1 MSIFET
7 VMKRVDSWVNQITG
21 VSATGGRNAFT
32 FTGSGAID
40 DGTLT
45 DLYEENPI
53 IARIVDAVPDE
64 GTRQGFSITGLDTAQ
79 SSLVNGLLD
88 DLGLGAAV
96 AEAWAWGRLYG
107 GALIFVGADDG
118 MPVDTPLDAD
128 RVRALR
134 FLRVVEKQYA
144 FPDRYVN
151 DPTSATHGD
160 VERWRFHDPETG
172 RVSLVHRSRVIRFDG
187 VRTSLRRRRRNNG
200 WAHSEVRRVLTV
212 LSQYEGGWAS
222 ALTLLNDASQGV
234 FSINDLFAMLA
245 SDKNDLLRKR
255 LQFMDETRS
264 VSRSIMLDAN
274 SEKYERVETGTL
286 AGLPGVLDGLT
297 LKLAQAARIPVT
309 ILMGQAPA
317 GLNATGDSD
326 IRWFYDR
333 IRTEQINVLKPRLE
347 RIVRLAMR
355 AQGVTEPESW
365 GVNFA
370 SLYQLTDSEKTDMR
384 SKQSAIDVA
393 YINAQVL
400 TPEEVRASR
409 FRPEGYSTETSI
421 DDDSTT
427 GPDAGELGDV
437 AAGVVPE
444 DALAVVK
451 SVAAREIPRDSG
463 LQAILAAMPGL
474 AIEQAERIM
483 GEAGKTFFTTPDP
496 LAQPELEQL
505 RAENAAL
512 KRSVHGLKTW
522 NSRIVQRARDGGL
535 ELGGLVDRP
544 PTEVAEGD
552 DLQEGDVVAVPAE
565 PAPAPA
571 DAPSAPADAEKA
583 DGRADAHPSLVGAMR
598 DAFAAELNGVLPRV
612 LRNRAATDEPSSA
625 VPARS
630 VAVVLPLPANGC
642 EALATVAQLPL
653 DQLHVTLAYFEQ
665 LTDEQLAA
673 LRSVVAAWAKYT
685 LPIFASL
692 DGHGRFAG
700 ENGADPVY
708 VAVDAPELS
717 SARAWLLA
725 RLLDA
730 GLMPSTKHPFVP
742 HVTIA
747 YVAPGVELEQVGEP
761 TTVTFDG
768 VAVWRGEERD
778 EPIKLGTV
786 TP

>member
-1 MSIFET
+1 VSIFET

-535 ELGGLVDRP
+535 ELGGLVSGERDLRVGRADGAGHLQALVEDLLVARLHRRGGVRCQPGGGQRRQRRELVDRVGVAEP
-544 PTEVAEGD
+544 HDLVDAERDRVATSRRRVEEPGEVAGLVGHGPHPRRLHPPHLDRVAPAVALHRPVGLAPQAHAQLVHELQPAERPERVDLVEQVADRARGD
-552 DLQEGDVVAVPAE
+552 RHLVGAVAVEQQRPEAGDEPGPQRRERVDVVRGGDVVAVALGGE
-565 PAPAPA
+565 PGVVVTVARVDEDALA
-571 DAPSAPADAEKA
+571 DRPGPLEVRLA
-583 DGRADAHPSLVGAMR
+583 DGGHALQQTHQVPPSGLADR
-598 DAFAAELNGVLPRV
+598 
-612 LRNRAATDEPSSA
+612 
-625 VPARS
+625 
-630 VAVVLPLPANGC
+630 
-642 EALATVAQLPL
+642 
-653 DQLHVTLAYFEQ
+653 
-665 LTDEQLAA
+665 
-673 LRSVVAAWAKYT
+673 
-685 LPIFASL
+685 
-692 DGHGRFAG
+692 
-700 ENGADPVY
+700 
-708 VAVDAPELS
+708 
-717 SARAWLLA
+717 
-725 RLLDA
+725 
-730 GLMPSTKHPFVP
+730 
-742 HVTIA
+742 
-747 YVAPGVELEQVGEP
+747 
-761 TTVTFDG
+761 
-768 VAVWRGEERD
+768 
-778 EPIKLGTV
+778 
-786 TP
+786 